1 MVTIKAHRFAI
12 KSYFEILWER
22 QRGFIKIFSYLKFK
36 IIVVLC
42 VRLLIEVVIFGEQ
55 LEGGDID
62 ASPEPAYNIQ

>member
-36 IIVVLC
+36 IIVV
-42 VRLLIEVVIFGEQ
+42 ISGKQ

>member
-22 QRGFIKIFSYLKFK
+22 QIGFIKIFSYLKFK

-42 VRLLIEVVIFGEQ
+42 VRLLIEVVIFGKQ